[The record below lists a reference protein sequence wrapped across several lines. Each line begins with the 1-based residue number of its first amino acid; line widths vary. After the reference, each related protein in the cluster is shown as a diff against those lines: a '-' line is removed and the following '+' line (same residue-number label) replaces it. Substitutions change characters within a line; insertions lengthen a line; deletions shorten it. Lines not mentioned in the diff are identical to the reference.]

1 MKGGIKNIKTI
12 IMSRYTGPRLKIIRR
27 LGELPG
33 LTPKKSVGK
42 KQNSKRKS
50 SQYGVRLETKQKL
63 RFHYGVTERQLVS
76 YVKKA
81 RSLKG
86 STGKIVLKLLEM
98 RLDNIIFRVGLAPTI
113 PASRQMINH
122 GHVLVNKTRMNI
134 PSYQCKLND
143 KISISKV
150 VRNNNWVKL
159 DERRLR
165 TVTVPSHLDCN
176 INENN
181 IIISNNFKYEEI
193 GLDLNELLI
202 VEYYSRS

>member
-1 MKGGIKNIKTI
+1 MKSGIKNIKTT
-12 IMSRYTGPRLKIIRR
+12 IMSRYTGPRSKIVRR

-33 LTPKKSVGK
+33 LTPKKPVGK
-42 KQNSKRKS
+42 KQNTKRKS

-86 STGKIVLKLLEM
+86 STGKILLKLLEM
-98 RLDNIIFRVGLAPTI
+98 RLDNVIFRVGLAPTI

-122 GHVLVNKTRMNI
+122 GHVLVNETRMNI

-143 KISISKV
+143 KISISEV
-150 VRNNNWVKL
+150 VRNNTWVKL
-159 DERRLR
+159 DERKLR
-165 TVTVPSHLDCN
+165 TVALPSHLDCN
-176 INENN
+176 INKNN
-181 IIISNNFKYEEI
+181 IIILNNFKYEEI
-193 GLDLNELLI
+193 GLNLNELLI

>member
-1 MKGGIKNIKTI
+1 MKSGIKNIKII
-12 IMSRYTGPRLKIIRR
+12 IMSRYTGPRSKIVRR

-33 LTPKKSVGK
+33 LTPKKPFGK
-42 KQNSKRKS
+42 KQNTKRKS

-63 RFHYGVTERQLVS
+63 RFHYGVTETQLVS

-86 STGKIVLKLLEM
+86 STGKLLLKLLEM

-113 PASRQMINH
+113 PASRQLINH
-122 GHVLVNKTRMNI
+122 GHILVNQNRMNI

-143 KISISKV
+143 QISIDKV
-150 VRNNNWVKL
+150 VKNITWLKF
-159 DERRLR
+159 DKRRLK
-165 TVTVPSHLDCN
+165 TISIPSHLDCN
-176 INENN
+176 INENY
-181 IIISNNFKYEEI
+181 IKILNNFNYNEV